1 VILLLTW
8 LYVGSFALLVGVV
21 LNAVV
26 AGRVEAEREWLPT
39 D

>member
-1 VILLLTW
+1 MILLLTW